1 VLIHVAEL
9 ARSLDMS
16 TGRSGKVVPDEEMKL
31 YAVSLWVLGLFVLC
45 ITGTAMSSAAAGAS
59 EHWQENL
66 VYGFGGG
73 IPLFVATTLG
83 WMIGYVVTRDMKK
96 ALWTWT
102 AIIVVA
108 LSFLGVTLRLLP

>member
-1 VLIHVAEL
+1 
-9 ARSLDMS
+9 MS
-16 TGRSGKVVPDEEMKL
+16 TGRSGKLVPDEEMKL

-45 ITGTAMSSAAAGAS
+45 ITGTALSSAAAGAS

-66 VYGFGGG
+66 IYGFGGG

-83 WMIGYVVTRDMKK
+83 WMIGYLVTRDMKK

-108 LSFLGVTLRLLP
+108 LSFLGVALRLLP